1 VKEKI
6 KKLVVKFFEIMFP
19 VSLVVSLVLDM
30 GKKFDLK
37 EENWE
42 YNIALLGYCYFCFY
56 LAIILTKKILKV
68 KNRLIKLATYI
79 ISWAVLVLFWG
90 YSDKLPQSGVWTTL
104 DFLIFDI
111 AAFLMLILTFYNL
124 YKIRKI
130 ILNLLAVIIFVSSA
144 IWLIWNKVDEKK
156 VVEEKSKKETS
167 ESGFLVQP
175 WQLNS
180 RYKINNV
187 VKFLK
192 VDLDKDEKDE
202 LAAITSYDKVD
213 NEVFYYAGFYRYNP
227 VTEVWDEYYSEDL
240 NILNYGLT
248 DTSKIE
254 NMAEFKDKIIKV
266 WSEEFT
272 TLKNIG
278 DITGDG
284 CPEIVFSSL
293 LQGKYFD
300 NYVIVAQSGKS
311 HYRFKIFTDQN
322 TMAEIVPE
330 DGLLIEKYFEGE
342 YSLKKIYEW
351 NDVEMDFRLLET
363 QKVKTPKE
371 ETPKTSPEIEG
382 LTS

>member
-1 VKEKI
+1 MIKLVPLAVLIVFLVLVATALIDIKNEEKLEKI
-6 KKLVVKFFEIMFP
+6 
-19 VSLVVSLVLDM
+19 
-30 GKKFDLK
+30 
-37 EENWE
+37 
-42 YNIALLGYCYFCFY
+42 
-56 LAIILTKKILKV
+56 
-68 KNRLIKLATYI
+68 
-79 ISWAVLVLFWG
+79 
-90 YSDKLPQSGVWTTL
+90 
-104 DFLIFDI
+104 
-111 AAFLMLILTFYNL
+111 
-124 YKIRKI
+124 
-130 ILNLLAVIIFVSSA
+130 
-144 IWLIWNKVDEKK
+144 
-156 VVEEKSKKETS
+156 EEKNNKKETV
-167 ESGFLVQP
+167 FLIQP

>member
-1 VKEKI
+1 
-6 KKLVVKFFEIMFP
+6 MFP

-56 LAIILTKKILKV
+56 LAIILTKKIIKIV
-68 KNRLIKLATYI
+68 NRASKILIYVFCWI
-79 ISWAVLVLFWG
+79 IPLIFFVNL
-90 YSDKLPQSGVWTTL
+90 DKLPQTGFWST
-104 DFLIFDI
+104 
-111 AAFLMLILTFYNL
+111 AAFLVFTIILLLALFLTFYNL

-130 ILNLLAVIIFVSSA
+130 ILSVLAVMMFVSSA
-144 IWLIWNKVDEKK
+144 IWLIWNKFDEKK
-156 VVEEKSKKETS
+156 VVEEKNKKETS
-167 ESGFLVQP
+167 DSGFLIQP

-227 VTEVWDEYYSEDL
+227 VTEMWDEYYSEDL
-240 NILNYGLT
+240 NILNYGMT

-254 NMAEFKDKIIKV
+254 NMSEFKDKFIKI

-300 NYVIVAQSGKS
+300 NYIILAQSGES

-322 TMAEIVPE
+322 TMAEIVSE
-330 DGLLIEKYFEGE
+330 DGMLIEKYFEGD

-351 NDVEMDFRLLET
+351 NDENLGFKLIET
-363 QKVKTPKE
+363 QKKKIPAEELPKV
-371 ETPKTSPEIEG
+371 SPEIEG

>member
-1 VKEKI
+1 
-6 KKLVVKFFEIMFP
+6 MFP

-192 VDLDKDEKDE
+192 VDLNKDRKDE